1 MSAPPVPYRRP
12 YHQKEAAPH
21 TGGCLF
27 RYFPRYSKASFPPGN
42 GNYSGGFLIAYN
54 RYHFLRATR
63 CKQRAVHC
71 LYNENKHPTHTSKQ
85 RAVRYSTTRTNI
97 GKRVSSSPSP
107 LHKLPHVPATLYLNT
122 DRERTA
128 RCARGNPTKS
138 LQRAVFLCQESP
150 SRSASFPFRFGT
162 LSATRAR
169 RSCDPRPQV
178 V

>member
-1 MSAPPVPYRRP
+1 MQCTAR
-12 YHQKEAAPH
+12 
-21 TGGCLF
+21 CL
-27 RYFPRYSKASFPPGN
+27 
-42 GNYSGGFLIAYN
+42 
-54 RYHFLRATR
+54 
-63 CKQRAVHC
+63 QRAVHC
-71 LYNENKHPTHTSKQ
+71 IYNENKHPTHTSKQ
-85 RAVRYSTTRTNI
+85 RAVHYSTTRTNI

-138 LQRAVFLCQESP
+138 LQRAVFLYQESP

-169 RSCDPRPQV
+169 RSCAPRPQV
-178 V
+178 VRPAPAGRATRARGSLTISERKTEISDFETEKYHI

>member
-1 MSAPPVPYRRP
+1 MRC
-12 YHQKEAAPH
+12 
-21 TGGCLF
+21 T
-27 RYFPRYSKASFPPGN
+27 
-42 GNYSGGFLIAYN
+42 
-54 RYHFLRATR
+54 TR

-85 RAVRYSTTRTNI
+85 RAVHYSTTRTNI
-97 GKRVSSSPSP
+97 GKRVSISPSP

-138 LQRAVFLCQESP
+138 LQRAVFSCQESP

-169 RSCDPRPQV
+169 GSLTISERKTKISDFETEKCHIWLAMNPRFRLRGEDGNSQKK
-178 V
+178 